1 MHIISGSSSG
11 VEKKEETKC
20 DANSKQ
26 TVRKVTLSFLIGL
39 SYLCLGIY
47 KTIPGPTLLYLKMNV
62 NENLITMPS
71 IFISRS
77 FGYVVGYLSG
87 GVIFDA
93 IQSSTVRHF
102 FIIIIQMVTAVTAVA
117 IPFCGHIVALSA
129 TFFAAGLCLSVLDV
143 GFNTYLLY
151 LWKGECYMYYQ
162 IFRFIYGAGGIIA
175 PVLARIFIA
184 DIEAAENSNSTD
196 SPGKVMTFEQLPR
209 LMYAYIFLA
218 CMIAFVTF
226 LWMVIVFCP
235 SCKNERGKIGLHRR
249 IPTKPFFLFAFITTA
264 LLCFIVGCVDSGY
277 QHILATYAFTAY
289 GFSTLESVDLTF
301 TFWMCYTFGALVAV
315 FLSYMFHPFS
325 MILCNLLMEVVAAI
339 ILIFLSEASNV
350 YMFLGH
356 GILGLG
362 ASSLFALT
370 ILWFHTYLKVTH
382 KIMAILLL
390 SEAIAEMI
398 IPKVLGFVLQYD
410 FHGISYFLLA
420 VPVGYFIVLAI
431 QCMWFFPFGEQYMV
445 EYPDKSRSRIRVCPI
460 FFYHPVIKSSESQ
473 INFGKDSRN
482 IIFEPRSRDSSVEVE
497 EKRIQIQPELVEI
510 ATQTDDKHFKDAETS
525 CSSLELQDVNLD
537 SSSTEEAMTQ
547 TDNKTLKDRGT
558 SYSSIKMNQIN
569 FGKDSRNII
578 FEPRTRDSSVGVD
591 QMMLKIQPQMVE
603 IATQTDY
610 KLYKDAET
618 SCSSLELQEMSLVR
632 RSTEESMSQTDDKTL
647 KDSETSYTS
656 IELSEKDAQ
665 DTSIEDETGYL
676 VSETCK
682 DQDNEKGKKETS
694 EDQKIHDAENSN
706 AEISEVPNVKKAKEV
721 GNEKYNDAD
730 IKNTDIDESPKK

>member
-1 MHIISGSSSG
+1 MFFIVMQIISGSSSG

-26 TVRKVTLSFLIGL
+26 TARKVTLSFLIAF

-117 IPFCGHIVALSA
+117 IPFCGHIIALSA

-162 IFRFIYGAGGIIA
+162 IFQFIYGAGGIIA

-184 DIEAAENSNSTD
+184 DIEAVENSNSTD

-235 SCKNERGKIGLHRR
+235 SCKNRR
-249 IPTKPFFLFAFITTA
+249 EKNFLRNRSSYSLLLPRA

-289 GFSTLESVDLTF
+289 GYSTLESVDLTF
-301 TFWMCYTFGALVAV
+301 TFW
-315 FLSYMFHPFS
+315 MFHPFS
-325 MILCNLLMEVVAAI
+325 MILCNLLMEVLAAI

-350 YMFLGH
+350 YMFFRPWYPGTGSFLTLRPHHSLVSYLFEGH
-356 GILGLG
+356 SQDHGNPAIIGSNRRNDNTEG
-362 ASSLFALT
+362 ARICFAVRFP
-370 ILWFHTYLKVTH
+370 WYF
-382 KIMAILLL
+382 LL
-390 SEAIAEMI
+390 
-398 IPKVLGFVLQYD
+398 
-410 FHGISYFLLA
+410 LLA

-460 FFYHPVIKSSESQ
+460 FFYHPVITTSSESQ

-497 EKRIQIQPELVEI
+497 ERMLQIQPELVEI

-525 CSSLELQDVNLD
+525 YSSLELQDINLD
-537 SSSTEEAMTQ
+537 SWSTEEVMTQ
-547 TDNKTLKDRGT
+547 TADKTLKDRET
-558 SYSSIKMNQIN
+558 SYSSIEMNQIS
-569 FGKDSRNII
+569 FGKDS
-578 FEPRTRDSSVGVD
+578 
-591 QMMLKIQPQMVE
+591 
-603 IATQTDY
+603 
-610 KLYKDAET
+610 
-618 SCSSLELQEMSLVR
+618 
-632 RSTEESMSQTDDKTL
+632 
-647 KDSETSYTS
+647 
-656 IELSEKDAQ
+656 
-665 DTSIEDETGYL
+665 
-676 VSETCK
+676 
-682 DQDNEKGKKETS
+682 
-694 EDQKIHDAENSN
+694 
-706 AEISEVPNVKKAKEV
+706 
-721 GNEKYNDAD
+721 
-730 IKNTDIDESPKK
+730 